1 MMVTDLSSPL
11 RKLSRCLTDDDMPLS
26 DGHGQLDSSRP
37 LAPSSA
43 TRDPLEGG
51 QRVQPARLDDV
62 SDPVSASRG
71 VSRAN
76 AAKSDVPGVVQPSRT
91 SPALH
96 DRSQDPSATAS
107 QPNQRNLQSQM
118 LREEEPRELQRQ
130 WDSLGPNA
138 TDRAC
143 DSVDAE
149 PSNAEAAR
157 RRRELKLRVD
167 SEGSEDDVDDLRSS
181 RSDRLVPAY
190 SKRQGHH
197 GARSMR
203 AGGKLKWGEDFWR
216 GKPAQEAVPRGFTFK
231 GYLAQPMAAHP
242 VGVPSDPPSER
253 EAAQAR
259 PFNVQVQ
266 VFRRVLQVMR
276 RVRIPVI
283 HPFSRFRR
291 DVNLIIALCIIYNVW
306 EVFYQ
311 VAFNL
316 RAQGA
321 WQIVDACLSA
331 IFLTDVFL
339 GFKTGY
345 VTKEKHVVMDDG
357 MKVLK
362 PQQIVMD
369 QRKVV
374 WHYLRTWFA
383 LDLLSSLPFDLL
395 TSLAS
400 DSPAGFWISAAFR
413 LLKLFRVHRLGVAAK
428 QLRSASSDT
437 NYMDFAILLFQI
449 CMLCHIGAC
458 IFVLIGR
465 LELPSETW
473 LAATYWSQ
481 DGVAQTLESAPTGV
495 VYVAAIY
502 WSMVTF
508 AGVGYGDIHPMDTLA
523 ERLFATV
530 YILLTAI
537 MLGYTIGEL
546 SSMVYAR
553 RMQRES
559 MRQRML
565 TLHRFIE
572 RERLPEWLANRMMAY
587 LMRQWQASVNSK
599 FEELELMQSLTD
611 DLRTDLFV
619 HWWTQHVPASPF
631 FPHEQQCL
639 ASLQRVLVPR
649 AVAAGDVVVR
659 EGEVSRHLYVVRSG
673 TLEMSWALQGV
684 DTLVETAATL
694 PGKPMLGTEGMKLA
708 RAVSMRRCQVRS
720 MQRQASC
727 SSHGSPMA
735 PPLNSTPAAAAA
747 CTPKPMHTPH
757 GKSSGNGI
765 EYAGDVHGADASPA
779 QARAG
784 EPHHADDGD
793 SLTMVGCSPCVRRTR
808 VYDSSLCT
816 IESSSLEHSDSRGS
830 GDGSPLPGDSI
841 EPLREGAGEGC
852 GEGAGP
858 RGVNGAVPRVHSAAA
873 SHESYGSVRHE
884 SHLLGQAAF
893 ESRTVGVGHVI
904 GLDGLSEVLELQTG
918 EPSWIEQRVPFLF
931 MEGTFQVST
940 CCGSQ
945 QWRAAMVTSVSASM
959 MIDAASHSH
968 SHTYP
973 HSHSHSNSHS
983 YPHSHSHSN
992 EHANRAP
999 TRSDRPWRKSASHRN
1014 ADHDA
1019 ATATYAAQR
1028 RQSRL
1033 DFQTERL
1040 GSPAEQR
1047 VEGGSLNQRMMEGR
1061 GDAMD
1066 HSSEPRLDTSGS
1078 CSSPSSLDVLP
1089 VSPLPASA
1097 LPVSPFDVL
1106 HLPVPDG
1113 GERPDGDGT
1122 SRSGVSGG
1130 RGGAEGEPL
1139 PGGKPLF
1146 GQRRLRARLW
1156 RSAKELRDDDPG
1168 DDVALSFADD
1178 APPAPAPLKV
1188 RSPFQWVMKSASFGV
1203 FAPGGGDDGSSSCNS
1218 SNSGGSTRRSG
1229 GKEGATRVAL
1239 EEYMNVPMQLRPG
1252 HSSESEPPNAE
1263 QMGARRWWRG
1273 GPCVVAF
1280 KAALAAAMRVRI
1292 PIVHP
1297 YSRFRRDVNLI
1308 VGACIAYNLWEVLY
1322 MVAFDLRATGAW
1334 LILDS
1339 CLSLVYLADVLL
1351 GFKTG
1356 YLTREKHVM
1365 GEGGVK
1371 MMLPQQIVMDQR
1383 RIVWHYLRTWFVVD
1397 VLSSL
1402 PIDLIISS
1410 ALAQSSVG
1418 FWLSA
1423 VSPPPTPPSSYPRS
1437 PPSVSPSPPSPSPPI
1452 PSRSLPSS
1460 FSTCFFEYRTPFSH
1474 LLPSPSACP
1483 MLCSSLPPT
1492 HLLLVLPPYFPLP
1505 TPSTLPSP
1513 SPPPTRPLL
1522 PPCCQPGV
1530 AAAEAAA
1537 AEAVGAGDAAAE
1549 AVRAGGALHGDDH
1562 SRAAGGWWEG
1572 WAYHCPREHQL
1583 IPHITHTFHAP
1594 TPLASLPCPSRS
1606 HPPPSTPSPPKSIL
1620 FPLRSTL
1627 FHPLRAWQIC
1637 MVCHVGACA
1646 FALIGRLE
1654 TAPESWLAA
1663 FNWSNGGSQET
1674 LESAPHGVVY
1684 AAAYYWAMVTF
1695 ASVGYG
1701 DIHPVD
1707 TLAERLFATAY
1718 ILLTSILLGY
1728 AIGQISSLIYSS
1740 RARRESVRQRCST
1753 LHRFIEKE
1761 EIPDWLANRMVFSA
1775 LRSALCA
1782 LCSLLSALRSP
1793 LCALR
1798 SVLSALCSLL
1808 SALCSLLSALCSVL
1822 SALCSLLSALCSLL
1836 SALCSLLSAL
1846 CSVLCALCSVLCA
1859 LCSVLSALCSLLCAL
1874 CSLLSALCSLL
1885 CALCSRHVPSSPMLP
1900 HNHTFLAHLFPC
1912 MIVRHVAPAD
1922 VIASEGEFTRHLYI
1936 VRSGTLNVTRLKDGP
1951 PPALALT
1958 HATAEV
1964 AGCEADVDGCAV
1976 EGKGGVGE
1984 VQLPA
1989 EHGGPAGGRRSG
2001 SIAALPVGGPLGG
2014 SLGGLLGTAGAGV
2027 AGMGVMQRRAMG
2039 RSLAVQEAVPAVV
2052 GGTVEY
2058 EKDCVGEGHVAGV
2071 EGLKAALEMRQGEE
2085 EWSSQR
2091 VSVFCMAASFQ
2102 AKTECEVYLLLLD
2115 DLFDALESFPELL
2128 TAMRTALGLPLAPDE
2143 YLARP
2148 RLMTSHRSFKGLQR
2162 NKSQLRPTPFRADS
2176 SSSKTLSFGKGRV
2189 MRVSS
2194 SSMLQSFQG

>member
-1 MMVTDLSSPL
+1 
-11 RKLSRCLTDDDMPLS
+11 
-26 DGHGQLDSSRP
+26 
-37 LAPSSA
+37 
-43 TRDPLEGG
+43 
-51 QRVQPARLDDV
+51 
-62 SDPVSASRG
+62 
-71 VSRAN
+71 
-76 AAKSDVPGVVQPSRT
+76 
-91 SPALH
+91 
-96 DRSQDPSATAS
+96 
-107 QPNQRNLQSQM
+107 
-118 LREEEPRELQRQ
+118 
-130 WDSLGPNA
+130 
-138 TDRAC
+138 
-143 DSVDAE
+143 
-149 PSNAEAAR
+149 
-157 RRRELKLRVD
+157 
-167 SEGSEDDVDDLRSS
+167 
-181 RSDRLVPAY
+181 
-190 SKRQGHH
+190 
-197 GARSMR
+197 
-203 AGGKLKWGEDFWR
+203 
-216 GKPAQEAVPRGFTFK
+216 
-231 GYLAQPMAAHP
+231 
-242 VGVPSDPPSER
+242 
-253 EAAQAR
+253 
-259 PFNVQVQ
+259 
-266 VFRRVLQVMR
+266 
-276 RVRIPVI
+276 
-283 HPFSRFRR
+283 
-291 DVNLIIALCIIYNVW
+291 
-306 EVFYQ
+306 
-311 VAFNL
+311 
-316 RAQGA
+316 
-321 WQIVDACLSA
+321 
-331 IFLTDVFL
+331 
-339 GFKTGY
+339 
-345 VTKEKHVVMDDG
+345 
-357 MKVLK
+357 
-362 PQQIVMD
+362 
-369 QRKVV
+369 
-374 WHYLRTWFA
+374 
-383 LDLLSSLPFDLL
+383 
-395 TSLAS
+395 
-400 DSPAGFWISAAFR
+400 
-413 LLKLFRVHRLGVAAK
+413 
-428 QLRSASSDT
+428 
-437 NYMDFAILLFQI
+437 
-449 CMLCHIGAC
+449 
-458 IFVLIGR
+458 
-465 LELPSETW
+465 
-473 LAATYWSQ
+473 
-481 DGVAQTLESAPTGV
+481 
-495 VYVAAIY
+495 
-502 WSMVTF
+502 
-508 AGVGYGDIHPMDTLA
+508 
-523 ERLFATV
+523 
-530 YILLTAI
+530 
-537 MLGYTIGEL
+537 
-546 SSMVYAR
+546 
-553 RMQRES
+553 
-559 MRQRML
+559 
-565 TLHRFIE
+565 
-572 RERLPEWLANRMMAY
+572 MAY

-599 FEELELMQSLTD
+599 FEELELMQSLTVRRSTHGP
-611 DLRTDLFV
+611 LRALVDARRACQVATTPPSTAAVPLAP
-619 HWWTQHVPASPF
+619 PASFLLATMPCHLPPLTTSQPSTYHPLLPF

-735 PPLNSTPAAAAA
+735 PPLNSTPAAAAV

-757 GKSSGNGI
+757 GKSSSNGI

-931 MEGTFQVST
+931 MEGTFQ
-940 CCGSQ
+940 
-945 QWRAAMVTSVSASM
+945 
-959 MIDAASHSH
+959 
-968 SHTYP
+968 
-973 HSHSHSNSHS
+973 
-983 YPHSHSHSN
+983 
-992 EHANRAP
+992 HANRAP

-1178 APPAPAPLKV
+1178 APPAPAPLKA

-1218 SNSGGSTRRSG
+1218 SDSGGSTRRSG

-1263 QMGARRWWRG
+1263 QMGARQWWRG

-1423 VSPPPTPPSSYPRS
+1423 ALR
-1437 PPSVSPSPPSPSPPI
+1437 
-1452 PSRSLPSS
+1452 
-1460 FSTCFFEYRTPFSH
+1460 
-1474 LLPSPSACP
+1474 LLKLLRLRRLGQATQQLRQSALAGLY
-1483 MLCSSLPPT
+1483 MEMT
-1492 HLLLVLPPYFPLP
+1492 ILVL
-1505 TPSTLPSP
+1505 
-1513 SPPPTRPLL
+1513 
-1522 PPCCQPGV
+1522 
-1530 AAAEAAA
+1530 
-1537 AEAVGAGDAAAE
+1537 
-1549 AVRAGGALHGDDH
+1549 
-1562 SRAAGGWWEG
+1562 
-1572 WAYHCPREHQL
+1572 
-1583 IPHITHTFHAP
+1583 
-1594 TPLASLPCPSRS
+1594 
-1606 HPPPSTPSPPKSIL
+1606 
-1620 FPLRSTL
+1620 
-1627 FHPLRAWQIC
+1627 QIC

-1761 EIPDWLANRMVFSA
+1761 EIPDWLANRMMVSLTGKWQSELTQRFHEGDLVDA
-1775 LRSALCA
+1775 LSDD
-1782 LCSLLSALRSP
+1782 LRAD
-1793 LCALR
+1793 LF
-1798 SVLSALCSLL
+1798 VHWWQ
-1808 SALCSLLSALCSVL
+1808 
-1822 SALCSLLSALCSLL
+1822 
-1836 SALCSLLSAL
+1836 
-1846 CSVLCALCSVLCA
+1846 
-1859 LCSVLSALCSLLCAL
+1859 
-1874 CSLLSALCSLL
+1874 
-1885 CALCSRHVPSSPMLP
+1885 RHVPSSPMLP

-1989 EHGGPAGGRRSG
+1989 EVVMALQEHGGPAGGRRSG
-2001 SIAALPVGGPLGG
+2001 SIAVLPVGGPLGG

-2027 AGMGVMQRRAMG
+2027 AGVGVMQRRAMG

-2052 GGTVEY
+2052 GGTVGY

-2102 AKTECEVYLLLLD
+2102 D
-2115 DLFDALESFPELL
+2115 PSSPPFPLPAGEDGVRGVPAAAGRPVRCPRELPR
-2128 TAMRTALGLPLAPDE
+2128 AAHCHAHRAGPAPRTRRVPGAAAPHDLAPQLQGAAEEQEPIAPHALQGGQQQQQDAVVWQGPRDE
-2143 YLARP
+2143 
-2148 RLMTSHRSFKGLQR
+2148 
-2162 NKSQLRPTPFRADS
+2162 SQ
-2176 SSSKTLSFGKGRV
+2176 
-2189 MRVSS
+2189 
-2194 SSMLQSFQG
+2194 

>member
-1 MMVTDLSSPL
+1 
-11 RKLSRCLTDDDMPLS
+11 
-26 DGHGQLDSSRP
+26 
-37 LAPSSA
+37 
-43 TRDPLEGG
+43 
-51 QRVQPARLDDV
+51 
-62 SDPVSASRG
+62 
-71 VSRAN
+71 
-76 AAKSDVPGVVQPSRT
+76 
-91 SPALH
+91 
-96 DRSQDPSATAS
+96 
-107 QPNQRNLQSQM
+107 
-118 LREEEPRELQRQ
+118 
-130 WDSLGPNA
+130 
-138 TDRAC
+138 
-143 DSVDAE
+143 
-149 PSNAEAAR
+149 
-157 RRRELKLRVD
+157 
-167 SEGSEDDVDDLRSS
+167 
-181 RSDRLVPAY
+181 
-190 SKRQGHH
+190 
-197 GARSMR
+197 
-203 AGGKLKWGEDFWR
+203 
-216 GKPAQEAVPRGFTFK
+216 
-231 GYLAQPMAAHP
+231 
-242 VGVPSDPPSER
+242 
-253 EAAQAR
+253 
-259 PFNVQVQ
+259 
-266 VFRRVLQVMR
+266 
-276 RVRIPVI
+276 
-283 HPFSRFRR
+283 
-291 DVNLIIALCIIYNVW
+291 
-306 EVFYQ
+306 
-311 VAFNL
+311 
-316 RAQGA
+316 
-321 WQIVDACLSA
+321 
-331 IFLTDVFL
+331 
-339 GFKTGY
+339 
-345 VTKEKHVVMDDG
+345 
-357 MKVLK
+357 
-362 PQQIVMD
+362 
-369 QRKVV
+369 
-374 WHYLRTWFA
+374 
-383 LDLLSSLPFDLL
+383 
-395 TSLAS
+395 
-400 DSPAGFWISAAFR
+400 
-413 LLKLFRVHRLGVAAK
+413 
-428 QLRSASSDT
+428 
-437 NYMDFAILLFQI
+437 
-449 CMLCHIGAC
+449 
-458 IFVLIGR
+458 
-465 LELPSETW
+465 
-473 LAATYWSQ
+473 
-481 DGVAQTLESAPTGV
+481 
-495 VYVAAIY
+495 
-502 WSMVTF
+502 
-508 AGVGYGDIHPMDTLA
+508 MDTLA

-659 EGEVSRHLYVVRSG
+659 EGEVSRHLYVVPPFRITVPLCFVLLAHRVVVTS
-673 TLEMSWALQGV
+673 
-684 DTLVETAATL
+684 L
-694 PGKPMLGTEGMKLA
+694 PT
-708 RAVSMRRCQVRS
+708 
-720 MQRQASC
+720 
-727 SSHGSPMA
+727 
-735 PPLNSTPAAAAA
+735 T
-747 CTPKPMHTPH
+747 
-757 GKSSGNGI
+757 
-765 EYAGDVHGADASPA
+765 
-779 QARAG
+779 
-784 EPHHADDGD
+784 
-793 SLTMVGCSPCVRRTR
+793 
-808 VYDSSLCT
+808 
-816 IESSSLEHSDSRGS
+816 
-830 GDGSPLPGDSI
+830 
-841 EPLREGAGEGC
+841 
-852 GEGAGP
+852 AGP
-858 RGVNGAVPRVHSAAA
+858 AAA

-931 MEGTFQVST
+931 MEGTF
-940 CCGSQ
+940 Q

-1033 DFQTERL
+1033 DYQTERL

-1423 VSPPPTPPSSYPRS
+1423 ALR
-1437 PPSVSPSPPSPSPPI
+1437 
-1452 PSRSLPSS
+1452 
-1460 FSTCFFEYRTPFSH
+1460 
-1474 LLPSPSACP
+1474 LLKLLRLRRLGQATQQLRQSALAGLY
-1483 MLCSSLPPT
+1483 MEMT
-1492 HLLLVLPPYFPLP
+1492 ILVL
-1505 TPSTLPSP
+1505 
-1513 SPPPTRPLL
+1513 
-1522 PPCCQPGV
+1522 
-1530 AAAEAAA
+1530 
-1537 AEAVGAGDAAAE
+1537 
-1549 AVRAGGALHGDDH
+1549 
-1562 SRAAGGWWEG
+1562 
-1572 WAYHCPREHQL
+1572 
-1583 IPHITHTFHAP
+1583 
-1594 TPLASLPCPSRS
+1594 
-1606 HPPPSTPSPPKSIL
+1606 
-1620 FPLRSTL
+1620 
-1627 FHPLRAWQIC
+1627 QIC

-1761 EIPDWLANRMVFSA
+1761 EIPDWLANRMMV
-1775 LRSALCA
+1775 
-1782 LCSLLSALRSP
+1782 SL
-1793 LCALR
+1793 
-1798 SVLSALCSLL
+1798 
-1808 SALCSLLSALCSVL
+1808 
-1822 SALCSLLSALCSLL
+1822 
-1836 SALCSLLSAL
+1836 
-1846 CSVLCALCSVLCA
+1846 
-1859 LCSVLSALCSLLCAL
+1859 
-1874 CSLLSALCSLL
+1874 
-1885 CALCSRHVPSSPMLP
+1885 
-1900 HNHTFLAHLFPC
+1900 TGKWQ
-1912 MIVRHVAPAD
+1912 
-1922 VIASEGEFTRHLYI
+1922 SE
-1936 VRSGTLNVTRLKDGP
+1936 
-1951 PPALALT
+1951 LT
-1958 HATAEV
+1958 QRFH
-1964 AGCEADVDGCAV
+1964 
-1976 EGKGGVGE
+1976 EG
-1984 VQLPA
+1984 
-1989 EHGGPAGGRRSG
+1989 
-2001 SIAALPVGGPLGG
+2001 
-2014 SLGGLLGTAGAGV
+2014 
-2027 AGMGVMQRRAMG
+2027 
-2039 RSLAVQEAVPAVV
+2039 
-2052 GGTVEY
+2052 
-2058 EKDCVGEGHVAGV
+2058 
-2071 EGLKAALEMRQGEE
+2071 
-2085 EWSSQR
+2085 
-2091 VSVFCMAASFQ
+2091 
-2102 AKTECEVYLLLLD
+2102 
-2115 DLFDALESFPELL
+2115 DLVDALS
-2128 TAMRTALGLPLAPDE
+2128 
-2143 YLARP
+2143 
-2148 RLMTSHRSFKGLQR
+2148 
-2162 NKSQLRPTPFRADS
+2162 
-2176 SSSKTLSFGKGRV
+2176 
-2189 MRVSS
+2189 
-2194 SSMLQSFQG
+2194 